1 MLPAAALSDDNV
13 GVDAAMRDY
22 IDTIAPEHRALF
34 DRLHRLVLEV
44 YPDATVV
51 LSYQMPTYRVG
62 RRRLF
67 LGVWKHGVSIY
78 GWDQGRDAG
87 FTARHP
93 ELKTSR
99 GTIQLRPEAAAGI
112 PDDEFR
118 DLVRAALDG

>member
-1 MLPAAALSDDNV
+1 MDDAV
-13 GVDAAMRDY
+13 RSY
-22 IDTIAPEHRALF
+22 IDAIDTAHRPLF
-34 DRLHRLVLEV
+34 DRLHRLVLQA

-112 PDDEFR
+112 PDDELR